1 VPAVDG
7 ALDRHLVFSRSISIL
22 RTITLIFI
30 AGGVAACAS
39 PARGVLAPVNTA
51 APGAAKVDLL
61 VATTRAPTSQ
71 NGVFFTGERGQD
83 LNLANVVVSIPPNRN
98 PGTIQWPRRL
108 PGDPER
114 SFVTTAVETIDV
126 GDIRTW
132 YRSHAVRGRRVLIF
146 VHGFNTR
153 FEDAV
158 FRFAQIVH
166 DSRAEVTPVLFSW
179 PSRGALLDY
188 NYDRESTNFSRS
200 ELGYVI
206 QQTVNSPDV
215 SDVTLMAHS
224 MGSWPVMEALRD
236 IAMQGRRISPKITN
250 VILASPD
257 LDIDV
262 FRKQLID
269 IGQERPH
276 ISIFV
281 SANDRALRLSRLI
294 SGQVTRVGA
303 VDLTDATYKAQL
315 KMASGITVYDLS
327 ALRDGDSLNHTQ
339 FATSPEVV
347 RLFGERLLR
356 GQSLSD
362 ADPNITGNIG
372 AAAIEAGQAIGT
384 VTGAALSAPI
394 RIFESAARR

>member
-1 VPAVDG
+1 MANWIST
-7 ALDRHLVFSRSISIL
+7 LVLPRSVVIL
-22 RTITLIFI
+22 RTMVLVLV
-30 AGGVAACAS
+30 ASGVVACAS
-39 PARGVLAPVNTA
+39 PARGVLTPVSPPPSDT
-51 APGAAKVDLL
+51 AKVDLL
-61 VATTRAPTSQ
+61 VATTRAPATQ
-71 NGVFFTGERGQD
+71 KGVFFSGERGD
-83 LNLANVVVSIPPNRN
+83 ALSLANVVVSIPPNRK

-114 SFVTTAVETIDV
+114 SFVTTAVDTVNIR
-126 GDIRTW
+126 DIRTW
-132 YRSHAVRGRRVLIF
+132 YRSHAVNSRRVLIF

-153 FEDAV
+153 FEDSV

-200 ELGYVI
+200 ELRYVI
-206 QQTVNSPDV
+206 QQAVKSPDV
-215 SDVTLMAHS
+215 SEITIVAHS

-236 IAMQGRRISPKITN
+236 IAMLDRRISPKITD

-276 ISIFV
+276 ISIFI

-294 SGQVTRVGA
+294 SGQVTRVGG
-303 VDLTDATYKAQL
+303 VDLTNETYKAQL
-315 KMASGITVYDLS
+315 KASSGITVYDLT
-327 ALRDGDSLNHTQ
+327 ALRNGDSLNHTQ

-362 ADPNITGNIG
+362 ADPNAAGNFG
-372 AAAIEAGQAIGT
+372 ATAIEAGQTIGT

-394 RIFESAARR
+394 RIFESAVRR

>member
-1 VPAVDG
+1 MA
-7 ALDRHLVFSRSISIL
+7 S
-22 RTITLIFI
+22 
-30 AGGVAACAS
+30 GVASCAS
-39 PARGVLAPVNTA
+39 PARGVLSPVTPPPSNT
-51 APGAAKVDLL
+51 AKVDLL
-61 VATTRAPTSQ
+61 VATTRAPTSER
-71 NGVFFTGERGQD
+71 GVFFTGERGSD
-83 LNLANVVVSIPPNRN
+83 LSLANVVVSIPPNRR

-114 SFVTTAVETIDV
+114 SFVTTAVDTINV

-132 YRSHAVRGRRVLIF
+132 YRSHATSGRRVLIF

-166 DSRAEVTPVLFSW
+166 DSRAEVTPVLFTW

-206 QQTVNSPDV
+206 QQAVKSPDV
-215 SDVTLMAHS
+215 SEITIVAHS

-236 IAMQGRRISPKITN
+236 MAMQDRRISPKITD
-250 VILASPD
+250 VVLASPD

-269 IGQERPH
+269 IGQDRPH

-294 SGQVTRVGA
+294 SGQMTRVGA
-303 VDLTDATYKAQL
+303 VDLTNAAYKAQL
-315 KMASGITVYDLS
+315 EEASGITVYDLT
-327 ALRDGDSLNHTQ
+327 ALRNGDSLNHAQ

-362 ADPNITGNIG
+362 ADPGLPGNFG
-372 AAAIEAGQAIGT
+372 ATAIEAGQTIGT
-384 VTGAALSAPI
+384 ATGVALSAPI
-394 RIFESAARR
+394 RIFEGAVRR

>member
-1 VPAVDG
+1 MV
-7 ALDRHLVFSRSISIL
+7 LVLVAS
-22 RTITLIFI
+22 
-30 AGGVAACAS
+30 GVVACAS
-39 PARGVLAPVNTA
+39 PARGVLTPVSPPPSDT
-51 APGAAKVDLL
+51 AKVDLL
-61 VATTRAPTSQ
+61 VATTRAPATQ
-71 NGVFFTGERGQD
+71 KGVFFSGERGD
-83 LNLANVVVSIPPNRN
+83 ALSLANVVVSIPPNRK

-114 SFVTTAVETIDV
+114 SFVTTAVDTVNIR
-126 GDIRTW
+126 DIRTW
-132 YRSHAVRGRRVLIF
+132 YRSHAVNSRRVLIF

-153 FEDAV
+153 FEDSV

-200 ELGYVI
+200 ELRYVI
-206 QQTVNSPDV
+206 QQAVKSPDV
-215 SDVTLMAHS
+215 SEITIVAHS

-236 IAMQGRRISPKITN
+236 IAMLDRRISPKITD

-276 ISIFV
+276 ISIFI

-294 SGQVTRVGA
+294 SGQVTRVGG
-303 VDLTDATYKAQL
+303 VDLTNETYKAQL
-315 KMASGITVYDLS
+315 KASSGITVYDLT
-327 ALRDGDSLNHTQ
+327 ALRNGDSLNHTQ

-362 ADPNITGNIG
+362 ADPNAAGNFG
-372 AAAIEAGQAIGT
+372 ATAIEAGQTIGT

-394 RIFESAARR
+394 RIFESAVRR

>member
-1 VPAVDG
+1 M
-7 ALDRHLVFSRSISIL
+7 LSRSVLIL
-22 RTITLIFI
+22 RAILLMFV
-30 AGGVAACAS
+30 AGGITACAS
-39 PARGVLAPVNTA
+39 PARGVLAPVA
-51 APGAAKVDLL
+51 APSPDTAKVDIL
-61 VATTRAPTSQ
+61 VATTRAPTTQ
-71 NGVFFTGERGQD
+71 KGVFFSGERGSD
-83 LNLANVVVSIPPNRN
+83 LSLANVVVSIPPNRQ

-114 SFVTTAVETIDV
+114 SFVTTAVNPVEI

-132 YRSHAVRGRRVLIF
+132 YRSHAVSDRRVLIF

-153 FEDAV
+153 FEDSV

-200 ELGYVI
+200 ELVYVI
-206 QQTVNSPDV
+206 QQAVKSPDV
-215 SDVTLMAHS
+215 SEITIVGHS

-236 IAMQGRRISPKITN
+236 ISMQNKRISPKITD

-262 FRKQLID
+262 FRKQLTD

-294 SGQVTRVGA
+294 SGQVTRVGG
-303 VDLTDATYKAQL
+303 VDLTEPAYKAQL
-315 KMASGITVYDLS
+315 EKATGITVYDLTQ
-327 ALRDGDSLNHTQ
+327 LRGGDSLNHTQ

-362 ADPNITGNIG
+362 ADPNASGNFG
-372 AAAIEAGQAIGT
+372 ATAIEAGQTIGT

-394 RIFESAARR
+394 RIFESAVRR

>member
-1 VPAVDG
+1 MQPV
-7 ALDRHLVFSRSISIL
+7 LSRSVLIL
-22 RTITLIFI
+22 RTIGLTLI
-30 AGGVAACAS
+30 ASGLLACAS
-39 PARGVLAPVNTA
+39 PARGVLFPVSTPSA
-51 APGAAKVDLL
+51 DAAKVDLL
-61 VATTRAPTSQ
+61 VATTRAPTTQ
-71 NGVFFTGERGQD
+71 KGVFFTGERGHD
-83 LNLANVVVSIPPNRN
+83 LSLANVVVSIPPNRQ

-108 PGDPER
+108 PGDPDR
-114 SFVTTAVETIDV
+114 SFVTTAVDTVNVPDL
-126 GDIRTW
+126 RSW
-132 YRSHAVRGRRVLIF
+132 YRSHAVSGRRVLIF

-158 FRFAQIVH
+158 FRFAQIVY
-166 DSRAEVTPVLFSW
+166 DSRAEVAPVLFSW

-206 QQTVNSPDV
+206 QQAVKSPDV
-215 SDVTLMAHS
+215 SEITIVAHS

-236 IAMQGRRISPKITN
+236 IAMQDKRISPKITD
-250 VILASPD
+250 VVLASPD

-281 SANDRALRLSRLI
+281 SANDRALRVSRLI
-294 SGQVTRVGA
+294 SGQVTRVGG
-303 VDLTDATYKAQL
+303 VDLTDASYKAQL
-315 KMASGITVYDLS
+315 EEATGITVYDLS
-327 ALRDGDSLNHTQ
+327 ALRNGDGLNHTQ

-362 ADPNITGNIG
+362 ADPNIPGHFG
-372 AAAIEAGQAIGT
+372 ATAIEAGQAIGT
-384 VTGAALSAPI
+384 VTGAALTAPI
-394 RIFESAARR
+394 RIFESAVRR